1 MQPWPVVLG
10 WLSLMMA
17 GGADPPGVV
26 AWPAGPLEVRA
37 TSKER
42 FDPAVVSRIVGTTIP
57 FHDQF
62 RSRFETVR
70 HGPLREAPR
79 YSIRI
84 AAARL
89 VDGGRTLVLATD
101 PHPREAVYML
111 AIPGMAPVG
120 RVAYDLTGVEAAWD
134 EGGDDAQP
142 VETGWGPLLDP
153 GEVRWLSAGATEH
166 ERRYAVLSRPGR
178 LTLRSLVRLPKGKV
192 TLRLAGRGLTG
203 VTSGAD
209 EAKADANG
217 RASLPIEST
226 GDLTDLAVTLRTGEK
241 GGPPTLATTYQAGDD
256 PAEHVLFAESLV
268 VPWAPS
274 SPSSAPAAA
283 EAPFDLSGGDRAR
296 GEAVFRGDQ
305 AKCASCH
312 KVRGQGGDVGP
323 DLSDL
328 VGKPRIDV
336 YRDIYDPSATIRP
349 DYLAYTVATRD
360 GRVVV
365 GTVRAEGADA
375 IRVIDTDAKATV
387 IRRDEIDQ
395 FQASP
400 ASIMPVGLVGVIGEE
415 KTRDLLA
422 FLTTPPQPAPPR
434 GTLKD

>member
-1 MQPWPVVLG
+1 MALGGLAVLV
-10 WLSLMMA
+10 A
-17 GGADPPGVV
+17 GGADAPGVV

-37 TSKER
+37 TSKEP
-42 FDPAVVSRIVGTTIP
+42 FDPAVVSRIVGTAIP
-57 FHDQF
+57 FYDQF
-62 RSRFETVR
+62 RNRSEMVRF
-70 HGPLREAPR
+70 GPPREAPR

-101 PHPREAVYML
+101 PHPREAVYIL

-120 RVAYDLTGVEAAWD
+120 RFAYDLTGVEAAWD
-134 EGGDDAQP
+134 EGGDDAKPAEIGLGPDARSLGGALALGHP
-142 VETGWGPLLDP
+142 VT
-153 GEVRWLSAGATEH
+153 VR
-166 ERRYAVLSRPGR
+166 RPGR
-178 LTLRSLVRLPKGKV
+178 LTLRTLARLPKGKG
-192 TLRLAGRGLTG
+192 TFRLAGTGLIG
-203 VTSGAD
+203 ATSGAD
-209 EAKADANG
+209 EAKPDATG
-217 RASLPIEST
+217 RASLPVEST
-226 GDLTDLAVTLRTGEK
+226 GDVTDLAVTLRTGEHGK
-241 GGPPTLATTYQAGDD
+241 PPTLRATYQAGDD
-256 PAEHVLFAESLV
+256 PAEHDLPTESLAL
-268 VPWAPS
+268 PWAPA
-274 SPSSAPAAA
+274 SPSSAPARA
-283 EAPFDLSGGDRAR
+283 EAPFELAGGDRAR

-305 AKCASCH
+305 AKCSACH

-336 YRDIYDPSATIRP
+336 YRDIADPSATIRP
-349 DYLAYTVATRD
+349 DYLAFTVATKD

-375 IRVIDTDAKATV
+375 IRVTDTDAKTTI

-395 FQASP
+395 FQPSP

-422 FLTTPPQPAPPR
+422 FLTTPPPPAPPR
-434 GTLKD
+434 GTPKD

>member
-1 MQPWPVVLG
+1 MRRSPWMQTWPVAMGGLVVLV
-10 WLSLMMA
+10 A
-17 GGADPPGVV
+17 CGADAPGVV

-37 TSKER
+37 TSKEP
-42 FDPAVVSRIVGTTIP
+42 FDPAVVSRIVGTAIP
-57 FHDQF
+57 FYDQF
-62 RSRFETVR
+62 RNRFEMR
-70 HGPLREAPR
+70 SGPPREAPR

-120 RVAYDLTGVEAAWD
+120 RFAYDLTGVEAAWD
-134 EGGDDAQP
+134 EGGDDAMP
-142 VETGWGPLLDP
+142 VMTGYGSVLDTS
-153 GEVRWLSAGATEH
+153 EVRWLTDGATEH

-178 LTLRSLVRLPKGKV
+178 LTLRTLVRLPRGKV
-192 TLRLAGRGLTG
+192 TLRLAGRGLIG
-203 VTSGAD
+203 AMSGAD
-209 EAKADANG
+209 EAKPDATG

-226 GDLTDLAVTLRTGEK
+226 GDLTDLGVTLRTGEAGK
-241 GGPPTLATTYQAGDD
+241 PPTLRVTYQAGDD
-256 PAEHVLFAESLV
+256 PAEHDLPADFLTL
-268 VPWAPS
+268 PWAPS
-274 SPSSAPAAA
+274 SPSSAPAPA

-349 DYLAYTVATRD
+349 DYLAYTVATKD

-375 IRVIDTDAKATV
+375 IRVTDTDAKVTV
-387 IRRDEIDQ
+387 LRRDEIDQ

-400 ASIMPVGLVGVIGEE
+400 ASIMPVGLIGVIGEE

-422 FLTTPPQPAPPR
+422 FLTTPPPASGR
-434 GTLKD
+434 